1 MEVDFQREDIGYCE
15 TVPKVS
21 LRQLTYFLAAANHQ
35 SVLRAAEALNVSS
48 PSISTA
54 IAQIEKLLD
63 VHLFIRR
70 HARGLVLTQAGR
82 DLAAHARSLI
92 IHAREIETTAHR
104 SGASAAAQFNVGC
117 QATLAPYLL
126 PLLMRDIEISH
137 PKIQL
142 RWSEDNHERLLEAVH
157 SGGVDFVIVYDYDLP
172 STLHVTPL
180 REIPMQVVLPANH
193 RLATRPHCTLD
204 ELANEPM
211 ILLDHPKTRDYFL
224 STFGEAGI
232 EPRIAHRTPSYEMV
246 RGLVAN
252 GFGYSLL
259 NFCPPH
265 IVDGQNRIV
274 SIPLLGIDKPQNLVL
289 ARLYRFRAPLL
300 LNELI
305 TSITTSLASLKVKT

>member
-1 MEVDFQREDIGYCE
+1 MEVGFQHEDSGFCE

-63 VHLFIRR
+63 VNLFIRR

-92 IHAREIETTAHR
+92 IHAREIETTTHR
-104 SGASAAAQFNVGC
+104 GGSSTAAQFNVGC

-126 PLLMRDIEISH
+126 PLMMRDIEASH

-142 RWSEDNHERLLEAVH
+142 RWSEDNHEGLLAAVH
-157 SGGVDFVIVYDYDLP
+157 SGAVDSIIIYDYDLP

-180 REIPMQVVLPANH
+180 REIPMQVVLPTNH
-193 RLATRPHCTLD
+193 RLASRAYCTLG

-224 STFGEAGI
+224 STFSEAGI
-232 EPRIAHRTPSYEMV
+232 EPLIAHRTSSYEMV

-265 IVDGQNRIV
+265 IIDGQNRIASV
-274 SIPLLGIDKPQNLVL
+274 PLLGIDKPQNLVL
-289 ARLYRFRAPLL
+289 ARLYRFRAPRL

-305 TSITTSLASLKVKT
+305 SSITTSLASLQVRT